1 MANSIKIKLDT
12 SQYRL
17 PTAEDITVGKQFVL
31 RRNESARLLENRI
44 DEVLKEVEERIMT
57 ICYKYDVE
65 PTEFEINSRYN
76 EKMMSEISEAMDD
89 AEEEILSLIEEYS
102 ITALDGSD
110 NKKNSLLAWMLL
122 LGRNNSNLQQT
133 LDKYLYKFMKDIES
147 AVAALKFAN
156 IPLAQAITKAKTH
169 LHTIYTM
176 PEVQQAFKQA
186 DSFNATYI
194 RSRGVVKGNVG
205 LSNNGSTNVTNMAKT
220 TLQMVWMRS
229 QVMDCK
235 EQGAVGI
242 YVLRGSG
249 YPCSPCDDN
258 CGFHPIEESYGV
270 LPVHP
275 SCCCYA
281 IPIFTKEQIKNIE

>member
-1 MANSIKIKLDT
+1 MADSIKIKLDT

-17 PTAEDITVGKQFVL
+17 PTAEDITAAKQFVL
-31 RRNESARLLENRI
+31 RRNEYARLLEERI
-44 DEVLKEVEERIMT
+44 DEILKEVEEKIMT
-57 ICYKYDVE
+57 ICYKYDVA
-65 PTEFEINSRYN
+65 PTEFEISSRYN
-76 EKMMSEISEAMDD
+76 EQMMNEISGVMDE

-102 ITALDGSD
+102 INALDGSD

-122 LGRNNSNLQQT
+122 LGRKNRNLQQT
-133 LDKYLYKFMKDIES
+133 LDTYLYKFMKDVE
-147 AVAALKFAN
+147 ATVAALKYAS

-169 LHTIYTM
+169 LHTIYVM

-186 DSFNATYI
+186 ESFTATYI
-194 RSRGVVKGNVG
+194 RSRGVVKGNIG
-205 LSNNGSTNVTNMAKT
+205 LSNNGSTNITNMAKT

-229 QVMDCK
+229 QVMDYK
-235 EQGAVGI
+235 EQEAIGL
-242 YVLRGSG
+242 YVLRGSS
-249 YPCSPCDDN
+249 YPCALCDDN

-281 IPIFTKEQIKNIE
+281 IPVFTKE

>member
-1 MANSIKIKLDT
+1 MAESIKISLDT
-12 SQYRL
+12 SKYAI
-17 PTAEDITVGKQFVL
+17 PTQEDINAAKRFVL
-31 RRNESARLLENRI
+31 MREEYAQLLQSRI
-44 DEVLKEVEERIMT
+44 DEVLADAMERIIT
-57 ICYKYDVE
+57 ICYRYDVD
-65 PTEFEINSRYN
+65 PKLLYLSNGFN
-76 EKMMSEISEAMDD
+76 EQMMNEISEAMDE

-102 ITALDGSD
+102 TRVTTDKDSA
-110 NKKNSLLAWMLL
+110 KTLLAWMLL
-122 LGRNNSNLQQT
+122 LGRNNRNLQQT
-133 LDKYLYKFMKDIES
+133 LDTYLYKFMKDIEA
-147 AVAALKFAN
+147 AVAALKYAN

-169 LHTIYTM
+169 LHTIYTI

-186 DSFNATYI
+186 ESFNATYI

-229 QVMDCK
+229 QVMDYK
-235 EQGAVGI
+235 EQGAAGL
-242 YVLRGSG
+242 YVLRGSS

-258 CGFHPIEESYGV
+258 CGFHPIQEAYGV

-281 IPIFTKEQIKNIE
+281 IPIFTKEQIENLE

>member
-1 MANSIKIKLDT
+1 MADSIKISLDT
-12 SQYRL
+12 SKYAI
-17 PTAEDITVGKQFVL
+17 PTQEDIDAAKRFVL
-31 RRNESARLLENRI
+31 MREEHAQLLQSRI
-44 DEVLKEVEERIMT
+44 DEVLADAMERIIT
-57 ICYKYDVE
+57 ICYRYDVD
-65 PTEFEINSRYN
+65 PKLLYLSNGFN
-76 EKMMSEISEAMDD
+76 EQMMNEISEAMDE

-102 ITALDGSD
+102 TRVTTDKDRA
-110 NKKNSLLAWMLL
+110 KTLLAWMLL
-122 LGRNNSNLQQT
+122 LGRKNRNLQQT
-133 LDKYLYKFMKDIES
+133 LDTYLYKFMKDIEA

-169 LHTIYTM
+169 LHTIYVM

-186 DSFNATYI
+186 ESFNATYI

-229 QVMDCK
+229 QVMDYK
-235 EQGAVGI
+235 EQGAAGL
-242 YVLRGSG
+242 YVLRGSS

-275 SCCCYA
+275 HCCCYA
-281 IPIFTKEQIKNIE
+281 IPVFTKEQIENIE